1 MCCPVT
7 GCVALI
13 LQYRT
18 GTFEFQPAVLNPPGR
33 LQGMEFSLTPLFN
46 LAQPSLLLCKYMYET
61 SIYKVKEC
69 DRPFDN
75 YLDKS

>member
-1 MCCPVT
+1 MCCLLT
-7 GCVALI
+7 DCTALI

-18 GTFEFQPAVLNPPGR
+18 GTSSSSQQFLILLDGSGVLS
-33 LQGMEFSLTPLFN
+33 FHVTPLFN
-46 LAQPSLLLCKYMYET
+46 LAQPYLLLCEYTYET

>member
-1 MCCPVT
+1 M
-7 GCVALI
+7 
-13 LQYRT
+13 
-18 GTFEFQPAVLNPPGR
+18 
-33 LQGMEFSLTPLFN
+33 TPLFN
-46 LAQPSLLLCKYMYET
+46 LAQPYLLLCEYTYET

>member
-1 MCCPVT
+1 MLPCYRLCCSNPTV
-7 GCVALI
+7 
-13 LQYRT
+13 QDRY
-18 GTFEFQPAVLNPPGR
+18 FEFQSAVLNPPGR

-46 LAQPSLLLCKYMYET
+46 LAQPSLLLCEYMYET

-69 DRPFDN
+69 DRLFDN

>member
-1 MCCPVT
+1 MLPCYRLCCSNPTV
-7 GCVALI
+7 
-13 LQYRT
+13 QDRY
-18 GTFEFQPAVLNPPGR
+18 FEFQSAVLNPPGR